1 MLETRNLGTVTVEA
15 VVYGASSIEGIG
27 MGGQILGDRYQV
39 ERQLGK
45 KAGRWTLKARDIQT
59 DSPVILKVLFLDDG
73 LNATDLRLFKREV
86 DALKLLDHTAT
97 PRYLGYFEMAM
108 PTQDQAMVLVQ
119 SYVDGVSLETYLG
132 QSRTFNAAEVVAIAQ
147 ATLEIL
153 ATLHGSDPPIIHR
166 DIRPSNLLLQ
176 PGLPVA
182 TAKVCLVDFGTVKA
196 LSANATAITMIGTDG
211 YSPPEQSTGRVLAVS
226 DLYSL
231 GATLAEALTGKP
243 PLTMQ
248 TQGLRIRFEEF
259 ADVTPDLTAWLKQLL
274 APSLESR
281 WQSAQAALAALSQLG

>member
-1 MLETRNLGTVTVEA
+1 
-15 VVYGASSIEGIG
+15 

-45 KAGRWTLKARDIQT
+45 KAGRWTLKAQDIQT

-73 LNATDLRLFKREV
+73 LSATDLRLFKREV
-86 DALKLLDHTAT
+86 DALKLLNHEAT
-97 PRYLGYFEMAM
+97 PRYLGYFEMEM

-132 QSRTFNAAEVVAIAQ
+132 QSRIFRETEIVAIAQ
-147 ATLEIL
+147 AALEIL
-153 ATLHGSDPPIIHR
+153 DTLHRHDPPIIHR

-196 LSANATAITMIGTDG
+196 LSASTTAITMIGTDG
-211 YSPPEQSTGRVLAVS
+211 YLPPEQSAGRVLATS

-243 PLTMQ
+243 PLKMQ
-248 TQGLRIRFEEF
+248 TKGLRIRFEEF
-259 ADVTPDLTAWLKQLL
+259 AEVTPDFATWLKQLL
-274 APSLESR
+274 APSLDKR
-281 WQSAQAALAALSQLG
+281 WESAQAALAALKQLG